1 MKDTINFFLSYSNS
15 MINKETH
22 SALVAMK
29 DVCGIELNR
38 KCQDNVYIKC
48 EYWSTMMK
56 IKHY

>member
-1 MKDTINFFLSYSNS
+1 

-22 SALVAMK
+22 SALVAIK
-29 DVCGIELNR
+29 DVYGIELNR